1 MMGKVGID
9 EKPNADDEIIS
20 QLKEKYSTASR
31 SEKLQIL
38 TLVPK
43 SWSLRKIESEFR
55 ASNFMARKSKQL
67 VIEKGILSTPNPRPG
82 RSLPQTSI
90 EAVVHFYESDENS
103 RMMPGKK
110 DCISVRGAEG
120 RITMQKRLILSNL
133 RELYRSFKDKHPE
146 QKIGFSKFA
155 ELRPR
160 HCVLAGASGT
170 HSVCV
175 CTIHQNMKL
184 MMQNIKLGELTTSN
198 GTSLQTYQHC
208 ISRAI
213 CNPPLPSCYLGT
225 CNSCPGFASLEEV
238 LRSILDDNL
247 IDYVTFRQWVSVDRS
262 TLDTFSKPAD
272 EFVL

>member
-1 MMGKVGID
+1 MEKVGIVD
-9 EKPNADDEIIS
+9 ETPNADDQIIL
-20 QLKEKYSTASR
+20 QLKEKSTATR

-38 TLVPK
+38 TIVPK
-43 SWSLRKIESEFR
+43 SWSLRKIESEFG
-55 ASNFMARKSKQL
+55 ASNFIARKAKQL
-67 VIEKGILSTPNPRPG
+67 VREKGILSTPNPKPG

-90 EAVVHFYESDENS
+90 DIVIHFYESDENS

-133 RELYRSFKDKHPE
+133 QELYRSFKDKHPE

-184 MMQNIKLGELTTSN
+184 MMQNIKLGNLTTSD
-198 GTSLQTYQHC
+198 GISLQTYQHC
-208 ISRAI
+208 ISQAI
-213 CNPPLPSCYLGT
+213 CNPPLPSCYFGT
-225 CNSCPGFASLEEV
+225 CKSCPGFASLEEV
-238 LRSILDDNL
+238 L
-247 IDYVTFRQWVSVDRS
+247 QC
-262 TLDTFSKPAD
+262 A
-272 EFVL
+272 